1 MQPESHITKT
11 LEKLSDVHAKFYT
24 DMGYGM
30 PVKLDGKLVALGQFL
45 YTCGILVGLDET
57 GYECRY
63 CYETEG
69 HAYYSSARLWDDG
82 VIDPVQTRDVLGLSI
97 AMSLNAPIPP
107 VKYGVYRM

>member
-1 MQPESHITKT
+1 MRLELLHEESPEPQITKT
-11 LEKLSDVHAKFYT
+11 LEKLDAEHAKFYT

-30 PVKLDGKLVALGQFL
+30 PIKLNGKLVALGQFL

-69 HAYYSSARLWDDG
+69 HAMIALLKWIGDDE
-82 VIDPVQTRDVLGLSI
+82 DE
-97 AMSLNAPIPP
+97 PIGFIT
-107 VKYGVYRM
+107 KK